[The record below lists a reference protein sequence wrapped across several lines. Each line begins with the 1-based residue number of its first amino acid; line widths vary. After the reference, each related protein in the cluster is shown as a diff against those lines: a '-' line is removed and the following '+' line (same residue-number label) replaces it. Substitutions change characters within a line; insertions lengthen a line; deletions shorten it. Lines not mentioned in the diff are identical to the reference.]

1 MFVANDPDGRR
12 VNGTLGKITLLKK
25 DRVVVQIYGGD
36 EVEVGPHTWR
46 VSQYEYNPSKKRLD
60 VFTVGSFT
68 QVPLT
73 LAWAVTIHKSQGKT
87 FDKVIIDLS
96 S

>member
-1 MFVANDPDGRR
+1 M
-12 VNGTLGKITLLKK
+12 GKITFLKK

-46 VSQYEYNPSKKRLD
+46 VSQYEYNPNKKRLD